1 MVKECWANNLLLCR
15 IDSEKGPKQEC
26 NNNLFLFLFQWYTS
40 LSKLSNVQN
49 NVRNNQEYLR
59 PTSLILSEAE
69 KAEKKAKINQGQ
81 EQLGI
86 IMEVIEAETETNE
99 AVIRSEANE
108 VDFMNIPDWGPEIDR
123 RPLKDSAETEGFRCY
138 TVILF
143 LLALIFIGF
152 RIGLGILHLT
162 ALLYG

>member
-1 MVKECWANNLLLCR
+1 M
-15 IDSEKGPKQEC
+15 
-26 NNNLFLFLFQWYTS
+26 
-40 LSKLSNVQN
+40 QN
-49 NVRNNQEYLR
+49 DVRNNQEYLR

-152 RIGLGILHLT
+152 RIGLGILHLI